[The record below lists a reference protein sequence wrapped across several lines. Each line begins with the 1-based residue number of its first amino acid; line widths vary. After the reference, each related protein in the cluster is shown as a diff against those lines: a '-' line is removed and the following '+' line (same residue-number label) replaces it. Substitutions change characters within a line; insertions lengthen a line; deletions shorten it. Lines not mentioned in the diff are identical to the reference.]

1 MPSVPGAR
9 ILKPPRSSSRFHL
22 SAKCASK
29 TTQPPA
35 APLRCLPLWKRE
47 SVMAAF
53 KGIWTQEFWRAVSA
67 EFLATLIFILLS
79 LGSTINWGAG
89 KEKPPPP
96 DLVLISLC
104 FGLSISTMVHC
115 FGHISGAHINPA
127 VTAAMVCTR
136 KLSLSKAVFYLAAQ
150 CLGAVVG
157 AGILLMVTPSSV
169 RGGLGVTVVN
179 SSISLGHALVVELL
193 ITFELV
199 FTIFATCDP
208 RRVELKGSVA
218 LATGFAVSIGH
229 LFAIPYTGASMNPA
243 RSFGPA
249 VVTWNWENHWVY
261 WMGPVMGGV
270 VAAALYDYIYYP
282 DKELKKHMKEMLSMV
297 PYTPTKYKE
306 AEDSRYPRD
315 LDELVIKPGPFHVI
329 DVAERKDRDPAREET
344 YLC

>member
-1 MPSVPGAR
+1 MKGEYAQV
-9 ILKPPRSSSRFHL
+9 ILE
-22 SAKCASK
+22 K
-29 TTQPPA
+29 TKA
-35 APLRCLPLWKRE
+35 YGCCGRCLPLWKRE

-115 FGHISGAHINPA
+115 FGHVSGAHVNPA
-127 VTAAMVCTR
+127 VTVAMVCTR
-136 KLSLSKAVFYLAAQ
+136 KLSLAKAVFYLGAQ

-169 RGGLGVTVVN
+169 RGGLGVTLVN

-208 RRVELKGSVA
+208 RRIELKGSAA
-218 LATGFAVSIGH
+218 LAIGFAVSIGH
-229 LFAIPYTGASMNPA
+229 LFANPRITTDVNRMMLNLA
-243 RSFGPA
+243 A
-249 VVTWNWENHWVY
+249 VTKSPSES
-261 WMGPVMGGV
+261 
-270 VAAALYDYIYYP
+270 AALLIYTFFP
-282 DKELKKHMKEMLSMV
+282 S
-297 PYTPTKYKE
+297 
-306 AEDSRYPRD
+306 ARQRYSPSPSIG
-315 LDELVIKPGPFHVI
+315 LAH
-329 DVAERKDRDPAREET
+329 
-344 YLC
+344 C